1 MDLLHVELI
10 LIEDNPYEA
19 ELTIRSLKK
28 YNLANKLVHLQ
39 DGEEAMDFLF
49 SKGKYADNVGKL
61 NPKVILLDLKL
72 PKVSGLEILRAL
84 KSDDHTKY
92 IPLVVL
98 TSSKE
103 ESDVFESYNLGVNS
117 YIVKPVNF
125 ESFTKAVIDIGLY
138 WMLINEP
145 LRNEGEHGSVH

>member
-28 YNLANKLVHLQ
+28 HNLANKLVHLD
-39 DGEEAMDFLF
+39 DGEEALEFLF
-49 SKGKYADNVGKL
+49 SKGKYADNIGML

-72 PKVSGLEILRAL
+72 PKVSGLEILKAL
-84 KSDDHTKY
+84 KSDEHAKN
-92 IPLVVL
+92 IPVVVL

-103 ESDVFESYNLGVNS
+103 ESDIFESYNLGVNS

-125 ESFTKAVIDIGLY
+125 ESFTKAVAEIGLY
-138 WMLINEP
+138 WMLMNEP
-145 LRNEGEHGSVH
+145 PVV

>member
-1 MDLLHVELI
+1 MILDLLHVDLI

-28 YNLANKLVHLQ
+28 HNLANQLVHLQ

-49 SKGKYADNVGKL
+49 SKGKYSANVGKL
-61 NPKVILLDLKL
+61 NPKLILLDLKL
-72 PKVSGLEILRAL
+72 PKVSGLEILKAL
-84 KSDDHTKY
+84 KSDDNTKN

-125 ESFTKAVIDIGLY
+125 ESFRKAVAEIGLY
-138 WMLINEP
+138 WMLMNEQP
-145 LRNEGEHGSVH
+145 TK